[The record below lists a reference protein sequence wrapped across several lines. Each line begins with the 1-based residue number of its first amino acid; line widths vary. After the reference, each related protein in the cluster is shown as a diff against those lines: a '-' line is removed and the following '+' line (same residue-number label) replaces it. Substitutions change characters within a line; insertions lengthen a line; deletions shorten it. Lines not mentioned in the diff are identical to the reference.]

1 MAECDQLWKEIY
13 GNERLKARLASEIDA
28 GKLSHAY
35 LVEGAPGSG
44 RFLLSRTLCAMLAGN
59 LRDAERI
66 RDGLCPDI
74 HVIEQP
80 SGRRTIG
87 IDQIRALR
95 TAASV
100 RPGELEFQAFIIRN
114 AHLMTVQAQNALLK
128 LLEEPPGQILFLLL
142 CDNASSLLATVRSR
156 APVLRMQ
163 SFSAD
168 ELKECLLNHAHFAL
182 PEAKLLASRSPDAL
196 DALLKGCVTIGA
208 AKALLTAEASASDD
222 PAKAALAFWQ
232 AVADKKTAD
241 ITLAAIKAPADR
253 EGMGVF
259 LKSARIALRDL
270 AVLRESGEHE
280 LLFGYENELST
291 LARKMPIGLIVR
303 LDELIL
309 SLQRDLASNANL
321 NNLKT
326 ALAVGCRQ
334 IACQ

>member
-1 MAECDQLWKEIY
+1 MAECDQLWQEIY
-13 GNERLKARLASEIDA
+13 GNERLKARLSSELA
-28 GKLSHAY
+28 LGKLAHAY

-44 RFLLSRTLCAMLAGN
+44 RFLLSRTLCALVAGN

-66 RDGLCPDI
+66 REGLCPDI
-74 HVIEQP
+74 HIVEPP
-80 SGRRTIG
+80 SSRRTIG
-87 IDQIRALR
+87 IDQVRALR
-95 TAASV
+95 SAASV
-100 RPGELEFQAFIIRN
+100 KPSELEFQAFIIKN

-168 ELKECLLNHAHFAL
+168 ELKVCLTEGRFAL
-182 PEAKLLASRSPDAL
+182 PEAKLLAARDRDAL
-196 DALLKGCVTIGA
+196 DALLRGCVTIGS
-208 AKALLTAEASASDD
+208 AKALLTAEASTADD
-222 PAKAALAFWQ
+222 PARAALAFWQ
-232 AVADKKTAD
+232 AVANKNTAD

-253 EGMGVF
+253 EGMSLF
-259 LKSARIALRDL
+259 LKSARTALRDL
-270 AVLRESGEHE
+270 AALRQTGEHE
-280 LLFGYENELST
+280 LLFGYENELRS

-303 LDELIL
+303 LDDLIL

-326 ALAVGCRQ
+326 ALAVGCRK
-334 IACQ
+334 IAC

>member
-1 MAECDQLWKEIY
+1 MAECDQLWQEIY
-13 GNERLKARLASEIDA
+13 GNERLKARLSSEIA
-28 GKLSHAY
+28 SGKLSHAY

-44 RFLLSRTLCAMLAGN
+44 RFLLALTLCALQSGN

-66 RDGLCPDI
+66 KSGICPDI
-74 HVIEQP
+74 HIVETP
-80 SGRRTIG
+80 PTRRTIG

-100 RPGELEFQAFIIRN
+100 KPSELDFQAFIIRN

-142 CDNASSLLATVRSR
+142 CDNASSMLTTVRSR

-168 ELKECLLNHAHFAL
+168 ELRDCLTGGGRFAL
-182 PEAKLLASRSPDAL
+182 PEAKLLASRDPESL
-196 DALLKGCVTIGA
+196 NALLRGCSTIGA
-208 AKALLTAEASASDD
+208 ARSLLTAEAKSASD

-241 ITLAAIKAPADR
+241 STLAAIGAPSDR
-253 EGMGVF
+253 EGMSHF
-259 LKSARIALRDL
+259 LRSARTALRDL
-270 AVLRESGEHE
+270 AALRQQGEHE
-280 LLFGYENELST
+280 LLFGYEEELRMI
-291 LARKMPIGLIVR
+291 ARKMPLGQIVR

-321 NNLKT
+321 SNVKT
-326 ALAVGCRQ
+326 ALAVGCRK
-334 IACQ
+334 ITC